1 MCGDDVEVT
10 AGKPSPQIFQVA
22 CRRLGAAHDQCLVF
36 EDSLAGVQASR
47 AAGMSVCAV
56 IPTSATDKL
65 RRCVSEVAVR
75 EHDAVVASLVEV
87 DLARWGHKE
96 VLLLS

>member
-1 MCGDDVEVT
+1 VEVSQ
-10 AGKPSPQIFQVA
+10 GKPSPQIFQVA
-22 CRRLGAAHDQCLVF
+22 CRRLGAAPDQCLVF
-36 EDSLAGVQASR
+36 EDSLAGVQAAR

-56 IPTSATDKL
+56 VPHSASSEL
-65 RRCVSEVAVR
+65 RRCLEEVAVR

-87 DLARWGHKE
+87 DLARWGHKD